1 MSSHVQQ
8 NNHPISQDTRSLI
21 SKRYKTITKA
31 VNKTFWDSSSETA
44 HSRYVGSYGRGT
56 AINTSDLDVLIE
68 LPDEEYDH
76 FTSLT
81 GNGPSRLLQAVKGA
95 ILEAYPKTD
104 VKGDGQVVV
113 VKFSDGMKF
122 EVLPAFQ
129 NASISTDLWDGTYLY
144 PDTHMGGNWMTT
156 NPKAEQDA
164 MADKNGYYASNGL
177 LFDTCKHIRYVRSD
191 SFSSYHLSG
200 ILIDSFV
207 YAAIKDWHWLRD
219 GEQGSGKPSVTYEQ
233 VLLDYYNQFKYP
245 TIIPPTIKAPGSG
258 MQVGVDDWD
267 ALGKVLNRMV

>member
-1 MSSHVQQ
+1 
-8 NNHPISQDTRSLI
+8 
-21 SKRYKTITKA
+21 
-31 VNKTFWDSSSETA
+31 
-44 HSRYVGSYGRGT
+44 
-56 AINTSDLDVLIE
+56 
-68 LPDEEYDH
+68 
-76 FTSLT
+76 
-81 GNGPSRLLQAVKGA
+81 
-95 ILEAYPKTD
+95 
-104 VKGDGQVVV
+104 
-113 VKFSDGMKF
+113 
-122 EVLPAFQ
+122 
-129 NASISTDLWDGTYLY
+129 
-144 PDTHMGGNWMTT
+144 MGGNWMST

-219 GEQGSGKPSVTYEQ
+219 GEQGSGKPSGTYEQ

-267 ALGKVLNRMV
+267 VLGKVLNKMV

>member
-1 MSSHVQQ
+1 MSSYVQK
-8 NNHPISQDTRSLI
+8 NNHPINQDTRSLI

-31 VNKTFWDSSSETA
+31 VNIKFWDSYSETA

-81 GNGPSRLLQAVKGA
+81 GNGPSRLLQTVKDA
-95 ILEAYPKTD
+95 IIEAYPKTD

-122 EVLPAFQ
+122 EILPAFQ
-129 NASISTDLWDGTYLY
+129 HANGFTGWDGTYLY

-164 MADKNGYYASNGL
+164 MADKNSYYGSNGL
-177 LFDTCKHIRYVRSD
+177 LFDTCKHIRYVKSN

-219 GEQGSGKPSVTYEQ
+219 GEQGSGKPSGTYEQ

-267 ALGKVLNRMV
+267 VLGKVLNKMV

>member
-31 VNKTFWDSSSETA
+31 VNSSFWDSSSETA

-81 GNGPSRLLQAVKGA
+81 GNGPSRLLQAVKDS

-113 VKFSDGMKF
+113 VKFSD
-122 EVLPAFQ
+122 
-129 NASISTDLWDGTYLY
+129 
-144 PDTHMGGNWMTT
+144 PDCIFKCNMPNIVS
-156 NPKAEQDA
+156 EC
-164 MADKNGYYASNGL
+164 L
-177 LFDTCKHIRYVRSD
+177 LT
-191 SFSSYHLSG
+191 
-200 ILIDSFV
+200 
-207 YAAIKDWHWLRD
+207 
-219 GEQGSGKPSVTYEQ
+219 
-233 VLLDYYNQFKYP
+233 
-245 TIIPPTIKAPGSG
+245 
-258 MQVGVDDWD
+258 
-267 ALGKVLNRMV
+267 